1 MISRTAADW
10 RSLPTLTVKETAE
23 LVGLSAQTVEAHV
36 LPELEVRLIGRT
48 RMVVTASLR
57 RWLGEDAKAEEE
69 AKALDRDAK
78 REANRIRRE
87 MRA

>member
-36 LPELEVRLIGRT
+36 LPQLEVRLIGRT

-57 RWLGEDAKAEEE
+57 RWLGEDVEAVREAEEM
-69 AKALDRDAK
+69 D
-78 REANRIRRE
+78 REA
-87 MRA
+87 MRFARKVGGMR

>member
-36 LPELEVRLIGRT
+36 LPQLEVRLIGRT

-57 RWLGEDAKAEEE
+57 RWLGEDAEHEKRVE
-69 AKALDRDAK
+69 ALERDAV
-78 REANRIRRE
+78 REARRMVRGIR
-87 MRA
+87 